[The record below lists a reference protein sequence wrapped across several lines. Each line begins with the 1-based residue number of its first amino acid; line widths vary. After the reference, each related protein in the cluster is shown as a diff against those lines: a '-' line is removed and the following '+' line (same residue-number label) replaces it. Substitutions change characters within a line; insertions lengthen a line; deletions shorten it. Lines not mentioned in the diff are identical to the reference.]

1 MCAIYV
7 LIQKQVRDAP
17 RFDSV
22 RSTEGDLGTHP
33 LSTYKNSNGQLIRDV
48 KHHGENRMQSIIESS
63 FVQICDEKS
72 VGKGHNQAEA
82 GAGGATARDH

>member
-7 LIQKQVRDAP
+7 LIQKQVREAP

-48 KHHGENRMQSIIESS
+48 MHPRLRVNPAEYSEQFVLFDSS
-63 FVQICDEKS
+63 AAYPEFLVTLEKKRPS
-72 VGKGHNQAEA
+72 
-82 GAGGATARDH
+82 T